1 MPSKYGTLC
10 CGDAIVKHKL
20 IGSIMLFAA
29 TIIWGSAFVS
39 QEIAGRLLQPF
50 TFQSIRCGLAVIGL
64 IPVITISDRFS
75 KKRQGFFAG
84 WLNKRLWVAGILCG
98 IPLFLACNLQQ
109 FGLSTDTDAGKSGFL
124 TAMYIIIVP
133 IIGLFRKKKISV
145 MVPISV
151 VIAVVGLY
159 FLSFMGSS
167 AISTG
172 DLLTLCCALMFA
184 IQITFVDIFAPS
196 VDALRLNAIQALVC
210 SVLSGVIAIFTEQTE
225 LQNVWACALPIAHTG
240 LLSMGAA
247 YALQILGQKHL
258 EPTVSSL
265 IMSMESVFAVL
276 FQLLIL
282 QKWLKPQEIIGCV
295 LVFAAVILSQV
306 EFRKKAN

>member
-1 MPSKYGTLC
+1 MKN
-10 CGDAIVKHKL
+10 KL

-39 QEIAGRLLQPF
+39 QDIAGDLLRPF
-50 TFQSIRCGLAVIGL
+50 TFQALRCGLAVLGL
-64 IPVITISDRFS
+64 IPVIAVFDRFQKDGRGFLQRWGD
-75 KKRQGFFAG
+75 KKL
-84 WLNKRLWVAGILCG
+84 WLAGILCG

-109 FGLSTDTDAGKSGFL
+109 FGLTEDTGAGKSGFL

-133 IIGLFRKKKISV
+133 IIGIFRKNKISI

-151 VIAVVGLY
+151 AIAVVGLY
-159 FLSFMGSS
+159 FLSFMGSAS
-167 AISTG
+167 ISIG

-184 IQITFVDIFAPS
+184 IQITFVDIFAPR

-210 SVLSGVIAIFTEQTE
+210 AALSGIIALFTEQTTME
-225 LQNVWACALPIAHTG
+225 NIWACALPIAHTG
-240 LLSMGAA
+240 LLSMGTA
-247 YALQILGQKHL
+247 YALQIMGQKHL

-276 FQLLIL
+276 FQLLIQ
-282 QKWLKPQEIIGCV
+282 QKWLRPQETVGCI
-295 LVFAAVILSQV
+295 LVFAAVLLSQA
-306 EFRKKAN
+306 ELKKKSV

>member
-1 MPSKYGTLC
+1 MKN
-10 CGDAIVKHKL
+10 KL

-39 QEIAGRLLQPF
+39 QDIAGDLLRPF
-50 TFQSIRCGLAVIGL
+50 TFQALRCGLAVLGL
-64 IPVITISDRFS
+64 IPVIAVFDRFQKDGRGFLQRWGD
-75 KKRQGFFAG
+75 KKL
-84 WLNKRLWVAGILCG
+84 WLAGILCG

-109 FGLSTDTDAGKSGFL
+109 FGLTEDTGAGKSGFL

-133 IIGLFRKKKISV
+133 IIGIFRKNKISI

-151 VIAVVGLY
+151 AIAVVGLY
-159 FLSFMGSS
+159 FLSFMGSAS
-167 AISTG
+167 ISIG

-210 SVLSGVIAIFTEQTE
+210 AALSGIIALFKEQTTME
-225 LQNVWACALPIAHTG
+225 NIWACALPIAHTG

-247 YALQILGQKHL
+247 YALQIMGQKHL

-265 IMSMESVFAVL
+265 IMSLESVFAVL
-276 FQLLIL
+276 FQMLIL
-282 QKWLKPQEIIGCV
+282 QKFLKAQEVIGCI
-295 LVFAAVILSQV
+295 LVFAAVILSQLD
-306 EFRKKAN
+306 FKKQGLSR